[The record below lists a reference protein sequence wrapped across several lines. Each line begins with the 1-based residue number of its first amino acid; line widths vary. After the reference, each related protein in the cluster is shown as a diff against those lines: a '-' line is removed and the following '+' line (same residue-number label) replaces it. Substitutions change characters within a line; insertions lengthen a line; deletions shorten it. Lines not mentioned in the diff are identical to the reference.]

1 MCFIFQDEFH
11 ETFKLKGHTVHLDQP
26 HVTEPLLRGQLGSNG
41 LAAFIDFHILL
52 FFGTLMIFD
61 AHSHKNRVPNR
72 TLSVHGNRIAIDTV
86 LCCRP
91 AQVLVPAMGQVPRAP
106 APVPMVQRVE
116 LQERVVQ
123 VLVQPTLDL

>member
-1 MCFIFQDEFH
+1 M
-11 ETFKLKGHTVHLDQP
+11 TFT
-26 HVTEPLLRGQLGSNG
+26 
-41 LAAFIDFHILL
+41 
-52 FFGTLMIFD
+52 
-61 AHSHKNRVPNR
+61 AHSHHLVPNR
-72 TLSVHGNRIAIDTV
+72 AQSVHGNRIATDAA

-91 AQVLVPAMGQVPRAP
+91 AQVHVPAVGQVPR